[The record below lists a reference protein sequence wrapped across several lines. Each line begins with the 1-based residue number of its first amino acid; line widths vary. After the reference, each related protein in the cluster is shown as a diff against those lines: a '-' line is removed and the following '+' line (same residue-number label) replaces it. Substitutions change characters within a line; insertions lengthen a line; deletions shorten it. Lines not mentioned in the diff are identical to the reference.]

1 MSNKD
6 TPLTSDTAYIPSD
19 KKHSVIATL
28 KSELAF
34 NEKHTE
40 RMITKKNAVIRDLR
54 NRLTVMEDA
63 YEAKFEAAYYDRQEA
78 EHKYDTQTATLTK
91 DLANVTDAFLKLQDE
106 VRGTA
111 IDGIVAIALQDEPL
125 SDDEYLESVK
135 MNAPSGYEAYD
146 ALNLSFD
153 EANQATSERLKMDA
167 IKAAVMCADSSRTK
181 RLNASFPE
189 SK

>member
-54 NRLTVMEDA
+54 NRLTTMDDI
-63 YEAKFEAAYYDRQEA
+63 YEVKI
-78 EHKYDTQTATLTK
+78 ATLTK

-106 VRGTA
+106 VRGAA

-167 IKAAVMCADSSRTK
+167 IKAAVICADSSRTK